1 MGRRRVPAAIRVCP
15 DAAGG
20 RPWPARL
27 SRALRPRDPRAG
39 GGGAAGVRAA
49 RRRPADGAPPG
60 HHAAHEMARGRAHH
74 ARAAHG
80 GEQMW
85 ETEESEGPVA
95 ERGSDDGLEPG
106 RTADS
111 VPGARVL
118 NAAGGDACS
127 GRRRL
132 GRSRDLSQRG
142 KNEPSASLDAAAVA
156 PARPTLG
163 GGAEGSGAS
172 HPPHRLPGRERPEGP
187 AQGVCPVAV
196 AGGPEDVED
205 TSGRGGRRTPPR
217 LHTRPRL
224 PKDRS
229 PGGQNPTALSPTV
242 GGAGVGGAEN
252 AYANHYWPR
261 R

>member
-85 ETEESEGPVA
+85 ETEE
-95 ERGSDDGLEPG
+95 RK
-106 RTADS
+106 
-111 VPGARVL
+111 GAR
-118 NAAGGDACS
+118 NEAGIG
-127 GRRRL
+127 
-132 GRSRDLSQRG
+132 
-142 KNEPSASLDAAAVA
+142 
-156 PARPTLG
+156 
-163 GGAEGSGAS
+163 
-172 HPPHRLPGRERPEGP
+172 
-187 AQGVCPVAV
+187 
-196 AGGPEDVED
+196 
-205 TSGRGGRRTPPR
+205 
-217 LHTRPRL
+217 
-224 PKDRS
+224 
-229 PGGQNPTALSPTV
+229 
-242 GGAGVGGAEN
+242 
-252 AYANHYWPR
+252 
-261 R
+261 